1 MRDALCVA
9 LGRTNAGK
17 TVFTLHFAAYL
28 GVRRLNLAFAEADGR
43 LYRREYGVE
52 EAVRDLV
59 GPSPHLTR
67 RLQRISLEIPG
78 GKGVKRFDLVDTS
91 GLMDGIHPDREV
103 RRAMAQTLSVVREAR
118 VILHLVDAAL
128 AGQGGPVAAL
138 GDVDY
143 QVAQFAQ
150 MRGGYA
156 VLANKMDL
164 PGARRGLEVIQKELA
179 GHTILPISALHRQGF
194 QEVRRFVWNQL

>member
-1 MRDALCVA
+1 MPEALCVA

-17 TVFTLHFAAYL
+17 TVFTLRFAAYL
-28 GVRRLNLAFAEADGR
+28 GVKRLRLAFAEADGR
-43 LYRREYGVE
+43 LYQREYGVE
-52 EAVRDLV
+52 EALRDLA
-59 GPSPHLTR
+59 GPTPHLTR

-103 RRAMAQTLSVVREAR
+103 RRAMAQTLAVVRDAR
-118 VILHLVDAAL
+118 VILHLVDAAM
-128 AGQGGPVAAL
+128 AGQAGPVAAL

-156 VLANKMDL
+156 ILANKMDL
-164 PGARRGLEVIQKELA
+164 PGAQKGLEIIRKEFP
-179 GHTILPISALHRQGF
+179 GHTILPISALHSQGF